1 MNQILG
7 KTVKE
12 LIKVSLVRHQAN
24 LYFIVTE
31 ARPGKRLEK
40 EDVVHT

>member
-12 LIKVSLVRHQAN
+12 LIKESSVRHQAN

-31 ARPGKRLEK
+31 ASRGERLEK
-40 EDVVHT
+40 EDVGHT